1 MMGLPFSAP
10 NNGTLGLL
18 RTVLR
23 NPVDYEE
30 LDVTAVPQCAINMSL
45 QECGKQC
52 PPKDYVN

>member
-1 MMGLPFSAP
+1 MGLPFSAP